1 MKKIKKVKPAVE
13 KTIEKVSAKK
23 TLPLVQIPL
32 IGVIVFC
39 VLLAATS
46 FTAGFSYFQLKGGSV
61 TKATTKA
68 TATLSPKKS
77 DKPELQFYVMSF
89 CPYGN
94 QMETSLKKVFDVLG
108 NSVSLKPQYIFE
120 KITDLKKQCQQYD
133 SSNCANYI
141 KAGYFTSDSEC
152 KTELANYS
160 KDCYDEKNYLKI
172 GNVYYSSLHGRTEAN
187 QDVREICA
195 YNMNDDKT
203 NWWRF
208 VENVNT
214 NCTSENADTCWEEQA
229 KKAGLD
235 TNKIT
240 ECFNTQA
247 ASLID
252 KEIALTTQNNVQGSP
267 TLMLDGAE
275 FPPKDASTTDG
286 KGGLKI
292 GKQVFAESQYR
303 EAEFIKSAIC
313 ASFNKS
319 PKSCKQVIKTETTA
333 TDSANAGSDTATAN
347 AAASGSCN

>member
-1 MKKIKKVKPAVE
+1 MKKNQKIKL
-13 KTIEKVSAKK
+13 IEKKIAEVVGPKK
-23 TLPLVQIPL
+23 NLPSVQIPL
-32 IGVIVFC
+32 IGVIIFC
-39 VLLAATS
+39 LLLAATS
-46 FTAGFSYFQLKGGSV
+46 FTAGFSYFQLKNGDA
-61 TKATTKA
+61 KTTVKA
-68 TATLSPKKS
+68 TATLEPKKS

-94 QMETSLKKVFDVLG
+94 QMEETLKPVFDLLG

-120 KITDLKKQCQQYD
+120 KITDLKAQCQQYD
-133 SSNCANYI
+133 ASNCANYI
-141 KAGYFTSDSEC
+141 KAGYFTTDSEC
-152 KTELANYS
+152 KSELANYS

-172 GNVYYSSLHGRTEAN
+172 GNVFYSSLHGRVEAN

-203 NWWRF
+203 NWWKF
-208 VENVNT
+208 VENVNAA
-214 NCTSENADTCWEEQA
+214 CTAENADTCWEEQA

-247 ASLID
+247 ADLID
-252 KEIALTTQNNVQGSP
+252 KEIALTTQNKIQGSP

-275 FPPKDASTTDG
+275 FPPNNASTNDG

-292 GKQVFAESQYR
+292 GKKVFAESEYR
-303 EAEFIKSAIC
+303 TSEFIKEAIC

-319 PKSCKQVIKTETTA
+319 PKTCKQTLKSATADET
-333 TDSANAGSDTATAN
+333 ANAGTDTATAN
-347 AAASGSCN
+347 AAAAQGSCN